1 MAIIPIQPA
10 SLGTPVT
17 SSRGVSGSGS
27 GSSDFGSFLTK
38 AIQEVEG
45 SRTLAHQKVENL
57 LQGGPEELHSVALAT
72 QRAEMEFELMLQVRN
87 KIVQAYQE
95 VMRMQV

>member
-1 MAIIPIQPA
+1 MPGAITPIQPV
-10 SLGTPVT
+10 SISNPI
-17 SSRGVSGSGS
+17 SPSRSVSGS

-45 SRTLAHQKVENL
+45 SRNVAHQKVERL
-57 LQGGPEELHSVALAT
+57 LRGESEELHSVALAT

-87 KIVQAYQE
+87 KVVQAYQE